1 MEPANLNDRLS
12 RISTQWTMIFR
23 AHGGSADE
31 PSAAKTELMLRYSGA
46 VYRYLLGIVR
56 NPDAAADLAQ
66 EFALRF
72 VRGGFHRADPHRGR
86 FRDYVKGA
94 LTRLVQDFRRAQQ
107 AWPRS
112 LPVDLPATTVV
123 DTDRPF
129 VESWREELLDRSW
142 RALAVDH
149 PNYHAVLLLRVEE
162 PDLTS
167 AAMAERLSS
176 ADRALTADGV
186 RKTLE
191 RAHKKFAELLVGE
204 VACSLGDSNN
214 EELEAELREL
224 DLFKYCRSAFDRQRN
239 ERNSSPSVIS

>member
-23 AHGGSADE
+23 AHGGPADQ
-31 PSAAKTELMLRYSGA
+31 PAAAKTELMHRYSGA

-56 NPDAAADLAQ
+56 DPDAAADLAQ

-94 LTRLVQDFRRAQQ
+94 LTRLVQDFRRARQ

-112 LPVDLPATTVV
+112 LPVDLPATTVA
-123 DTDRPF
+123 DTDQPF
-129 VESWREELLDRSW
+129 VESWREDLLDRTW
-142 RALAVDH
+142 RALAANH
-149 PNYHAVLLLRVEE
+149 PTYHAVLLLRVEE

-167 AAMAERLSS
+167 AAMAERLNS

-191 RAHKKFAELLVGE
+191 RAHKKFAEMLVRE
-204 VACSLGDSNN
+204 VACSLGDGND
-214 EELEAELREL
+214 EELEGELREL
-224 DLFKYCRSAFDRQRN
+224 DLLKYCRSAFDCHRN
-239 ERNSSPSVIS
+239 QCNSPPPVIS